1 MSDTAIPPRS
11 TARAA
16 SGRGKKGGPK
26 LTPRF
31 VVRLDDTTYDVL
43 RRHSFT
49 THTPAAQIVREA
61 IRAYLKDQL

>member
-1 MSDTAIPPRS
+1 MSDTAIPPKAERKS
-11 TARAA
+11 R
-16 SGRGKKGGPK
+16 RQGPK

-43 RRHSFT
+43 RRHAFQ

>member
-1 MSDTAIPPRS
+1 MADVGS
-11 TARAA
+11 AA
-16 SGRGKKGGPK
+16 KRLGKKPRGPK

-31 VVRLDDTTYDVL
+31 VLRLDDTTYDVL
-43 RRHSFT
+43 RRHAFQ